1 MGRSTANVLFP
12 YLRHMKNLKIK
23 QAYYCLYIVSLCYAC
38 GPSNNASEME
48 TMADG
53 SINISAAID
62 QIMGSDGVKNA
73 LQNFQMEEVICDSI
87 DSVLA
92 EVYRKDQEVR
102 RGAGDMM
109 TVDQENRRTVISI
122 LEKCGFPNADEVE
135 LRSYNAIFFV
145 LQHSP
150 GPIMGYYYRNVEQA
164 VNNGKINRST
174 FALMQDRLLM
184 GFGYKQVYGTQILN
198 DQLYELQDP
207 DNVNVRRAEVGLGP
221 IETYVEYFN
230 LNYEE
235 EIKRMKSQTNGEN

>member
-12 YLRHMKNLKIK
+12 YLGSMKNLKIK
-23 QAYYCLYIVSLCYAC
+23 QAYYCLFMATLCYAC
-38 GPSNNASEME
+38 GPNNTPEME

-62 QIMGSDGVKNA
+62 QIIASDGVKNA
-73 LQNFQMEEVICDSI
+73 LQNFQMEEITCDNI
-87 DSVLA
+87 DPILA

-102 RGAGDMM
+102 RGGGDMM
-109 TVDQENRRTVISI
+109 TVDQENRKTVISI
-122 LEKCGFPNADEVE
+122 LEKCGFPKADEVE
-135 LRSYNAIFFV
+135 LKSYNAIFFV

-150 GPIMGYYYRNVEQA
+150 GTIMGYYYRDVEQA
-164 VNNGKINRST
+164 VANGKINRST

-184 GFGYKQVYGTQILN
+184 DFGYKQVYGTQILN
-198 DQLYELQDP
+198 NQLYELQDP
-207 DNVNVRRAEVGLGP
+207 DNVNARRAEVGLGP

-235 EIKRMKSQTNGEN
+235 EIKRMKN